1 MRIIVAHNFYQQPG
15 GEDNCVAA
23 EIALLQSNGHQVT
36 EYFQHNDDIDH
47 MRRMNAATKT
57 IWNYSSYRA
66 LRALLREERADI
78 VHFHNTFPL
87 MSPAAYYAARAE
99 GAGVV
104 QTLHNFRLI
113 CANALLLRDGMVCED
128 CLGKFAPWASVRH
141 KCYRDSR
148 TASATI
154 TAMLATHRFLG
165 TWRNAVDVYIA
176 LTEFGRR
183 KFVTAGLPEDRIM
196 VKPNFVERD
205 PGAGDGGGGY
215 GIFVG
220 RLSSEKGVQTLLE
233 AWRHLDGRL
242 PLRIIGNGPLAPLVK
257 AEVERDPSI
266 RWLGSLTIEN
276 VYSLI
281 GDAAFLTVPS
291 CCFEGFPRVISEAF
305 AKGTPVIASRM
316 GAMAELVDDLRTGL
330 LFTLGDAPDLARA
343 IRQLVA
349 DPARL
354 LQMRASARAQFT
366 GHFTADLNHQ
376 VLMRIYEQALVRRK
390 RAGACP

>member
-1 MRIIVAHNFYQQPG
+1 
-15 GEDNCVAA
+15 
-23 EIALLQSNGHQVT
+23 
-36 EYFQHNDDIDH
+36 
-47 MRRMNAATKT
+47 
-57 IWNYSSYRA
+57 
-66 LRALLREERADI
+66 
-78 VHFHNTFPL
+78 

-99 GAGVV
+99 GAGVAQDIAQLPPHLRQRIAATRRHGV
-104 QTLHNFRLI
+104 RGLSGEVRALGFR
-113 CANALLLRDGMVCED
+113 
-128 CLGKFAPWASVRH
+128 RH

-281 GDAAFLTVPS
+281 GDAAFLTRAS

-305 AKGTPVIASRM
+305 ARRRRSIASRM
-316 GAMAELVDDLRTGL
+316 GAMGSNWSMNLRTGL

-366 GHFTADLNHQ
+366 GHFTRTDLNHQ
-376 VLMRIYEQALVRRK
+376 VLMRI
-390 RAGACP
+390 